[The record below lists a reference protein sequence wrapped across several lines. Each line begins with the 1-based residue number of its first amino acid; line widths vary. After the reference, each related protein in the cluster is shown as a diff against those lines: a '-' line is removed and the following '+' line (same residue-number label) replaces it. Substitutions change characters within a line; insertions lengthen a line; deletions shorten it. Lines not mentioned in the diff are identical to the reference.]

1 MFYSVSL
8 FSQAPLARGS
18 RALPSVLFNKASHLK
33 PLTVWRNEAIFKIS
47 DRYTHTQY
55 CNPQACMLRVNN
67 SFELKCIAGLEKKI
81 SATML
86 DLHGRL
92 VDRLFPFRYDKC
104 CVPDYNHIQVY
115 LHTIKHIFIRN
126 HKSRNRNTGKRKC
139 NLGFEAEFPVII
151 NF

>member
-1 MFYSVSL
+1 
-8 FSQAPLARGS
+8 
-18 RALPSVLFNKASHLK
+18 
-33 PLTVWRNEAIFKIS
+33 
-47 DRYTHTQY
+47 
-55 CNPQACMLRVNN
+55 MLRVNN

-81 SATML
+81 PATLL
-86 DLHGRL
+86 DLQCRL

-104 CVPDYNHIQVY
+104 YVPDYNVY

-126 HKSRNRNTGKRKC
+126 HKSHNRNTGKRKC

>member
-1 MFYSVSL
+1 
-8 FSQAPLARGS
+8 
-18 RALPSVLFNKASHLK
+18 
-33 PLTVWRNEAIFKIS
+33 
-47 DRYTHTQY
+47 
-55 CNPQACMLRVNN
+55 MLRVNN

-81 SATML
+81 SATLL
-86 DLHGRL
+86 DLNS
-92 VDRLFPFRYDKC
+92 RLFHDKC

>member
-1 MFYSVSL
+1 
-8 FSQAPLARGS
+8 
-18 RALPSVLFNKASHLK
+18 
-33 PLTVWRNEAIFKIS
+33 
-47 DRYTHTQY
+47 
-55 CNPQACMLRVNN
+55 MLRGNN

-81 SATML
+81 SATLL
-86 DLHGRL
+86 DLHSRL
-92 VDRLFPFRYDKC
+92 VDRLFPFRYDNC

-126 HKSRNRNTGKRKC
+126 HKSCNRNTGKRKC

>member
-1 MFYSVSL
+1 MRAFGPRNSAYAFWTTTDIPTDRPTYIYHAKSRLNTPVWGSL
-8 FSQAPLARGS
+8 RSP
-18 RALPSVLFNKASHLK
+18 
-33 PLTVWRNEAIFKIS
+33 
-47 DRYTHTQY
+47 
-55 CNPQACMLRVNN
+55 NN
-67 SFELKCIAGLEKKI
+67 SFELICIAGLEKKI
-81 SATML
+81 SATLL
-86 DLHGRL
+86 DLHSRL